1 MVTEETR
8 VLELTVH
15 CLMVQGVPVE
25 TRDLSVQDQRVQE
38 VLRVFRARW
47 DRRVLEVHKDSEVI
61 RVLSHPTH
69 RVRKVRSVL
78 RVQRVRKDFRDQLEV
93 CWRLTAQGDTRARL
107 DM

>member
-1 MVTEETR
+1 MVTEETK
-8 VLELTVH
+8 VQVLTVH
-15 CLMVQGVPVE
+15 CLMVQGVLVE

-38 VLRVFRARW
+38 VLRVFQARW

-69 RVRKVRSVL
+69 RVRKVRSVH
-78 RVQRVRKDFRDQLEV
+78 RVQMVRKDSRDQLEV
-93 CWRLTAQGDTRARL
+93 CWRLTAQGDTRVQL